1 MKIIAWMGVTAIV
14 VGILVLVFPDL
25 IRWLIGIGLIVLGIL
40 ALTVRWIETS

>member
-40 ALTVRWIETS
+40 ALTEKWLEVN